1 MIEILTFET
10 IIAFIAASVVLSFV
24 PGPDNIF
31 VMTQSAL
38 KGWKVGFFTTL
49 GLCTGL
55 IGHTF
60 LVAVGVSVIFQT
72 SAIAFAGLKIAGA
85 CYLVYLGWLS
95 VKNKELIIGE
105 SKEKSTNQSYYITG
119 VIMNLTNPK
128 VALFFLVFLPQFV
141 VVNNGSVTIQI
152 ALLGLLFILSA
163 LCVFTS
169 IAFLGSFLEKFLKKS
184 KSVSNNINKLAALVY
199 FALAINLFFVSL

>member
-95 VKNKELIIGE
+95 LKNQELIIGE

-141 VVNNGSVTIQI
+141 VVNNVSVTIQI

>member
-1 MIEILTFET
+1 MFDILILET
-10 IIAFIAASVVLSFV
+10 IIAFIVASVVLSFV

-38 KGWKVGFFTTL
+38 KGWRVGFYITL

-72 SAIAFAGLKIAGA
+72 SAIAFNGLKIMGA

-95 VKNKELIIGE
+95 LKNKELVIGE
-105 SKEKSTNQSYYITG
+105 SKEKSTNKSYYITG
-119 VIMNLTNPK
+119 IVMNLTNPK

-141 VVNNGSVTIQI
+141 DVSRGSVTIQI
-152 ALLGLLFILSA
+152 ALFGILFILSA

-169 IAFLGSFLEKFLKKS
+169 IAYLGSSLERFLKKS
-184 KSVSNNINKLAALVY
+184 KSVGNNINKLAAFVY
-199 FALAINLFFVSL
+199 FALAINLFFVS

>member
-95 VKNKELIIGE
+95 LKNQELIIGE

-141 VVNNGSVTIQI
+141 VVNNDSVTIQI

>member
-1 MIEILTFET
+1 MFDILILET

-38 KGWKVGFFTTL
+38 KGWRVGFYITL

-60 LVAVGVSVIFQT
+60 LVVVGVSVIFQT
-72 SAIAFAGLKIAGA
+72 SAIAFNGLKIMGA

-95 VKNKELIIGE
+95 LKNKELVIGE
-105 SKEKSTNQSYYITG
+105 SKEKSTNKSYYITG
-119 VIMNLTNPK
+119 IVMNLTNPK

-141 VVNNGSVTIQI
+141 DVSRGSVTIQI
-152 ALLGLLFILSA
+152 ALFGILFILSA

-169 IAFLGSFLEKFLKKS
+169 IAYLGSFLERFLKKS
-184 KSVSNNINKLAALVY
+184 KSVGNNINKLAAFVY
-199 FALAINLFFVSL
+199 FALAINLFFVS

>member
-1 MIEILTFET
+1 MFDILSQEV
-10 IIAFIAASVVLSFV
+10 IIAFIAASIVLSFV

-38 KGWKVGFFTTL
+38 RGRRVGFFTTL

-55 IGHTF
+55 VGHTL

-72 SAIAFAGLKIAGA
+72 STIAFNGLKILGA

-95 VKNKELIIGE
+95 LKNEELVLVE

-119 VIMNLTNPK
+119 IIMNLTNPK

-141 VVNNGSVTIQI
+141 NVSGGSVTIQI
-152 ALLGLLFILSA
+152 LTLGLLFILSA
-163 LCVFTS
+163 LCVFSS
-169 IAFLGSFLEKFLKKS
+169 IAFLGSFLERFLKKS
-184 KSVSNNINKLAALVY
+184 K
-199 FALAINLFFVSL
+199 

>member
-1 MIEILTFET
+1 MFDILSQEV
-10 IIAFIAASVVLSFV
+10 IIAFIAASIVLSFV

-38 KGWKVGFFTTL
+38 KGWRVGFFTTL

-55 IGHTF
+55 VGHTL

-72 SAIAFAGLKIAGA
+72 STIAFNGLKILGA

-95 VKNKELIIGE
+95 LKNEELVLVE

-119 VIMNLTNPK
+119 IIMNLTNPK

-141 VVNNGSVTIQI
+141 NVSGGSVTIQI
-152 ALLGLLFILSA
+152 LTLGLLFILSA
-163 LCVFTS
+163 LCVFSS
-169 IAFLGSFLEKFLKKS
+169 IAFLGSFLESFLKKS
-184 KSVSNNINKLAALVY
+184 KSVRNNINKLAAFVY
-199 FALAINLFFVSL
+199 FAFAINLFFVS

>member
-10 IIAFIAASVVLSFV
+10 IIAFIAASVILSFV

-95 VKNKELIIGE
+95 LKNQELIIGE

-141 VVNNGSVTIQI
+141 VVNNVSVTIQI

>member
-95 VKNKELIIGE
+95 LKNQELIIGE
-105 SKEKSTNQSYYITG
+105 SKEKSTNKSYYITG

-141 VVNNGSVTIQI
+141 VVNNVSVTIQI

>member
-1 MIEILTFET
+1 MFDILILET

-38 KGWKVGFFTTL
+38 KGWRVGFYITL

-72 SAIAFAGLKIAGA
+72 SAIAFNVLKIMGA

-95 VKNKELIIGE
+95 LKNKELVIGE
-105 SKEKSTNQSYYITG
+105 SKEKSTNKSYYITG
-119 VIMNLTNPK
+119 IVMNLTNPK
-128 VALFFLVFLPQFV
+128 VALFFLVFLPQFIDV
-141 VVNNGSVTIQI
+141 SRGSVTIQI
-152 ALLGLLFILSA
+152 ALFGILFILSA

-169 IAFLGSFLEKFLKKS
+169 IAYLGSSLERFLK
-184 KSVSNNINKLAALVY
+184 
-199 FALAINLFFVSL
+199 